1 MLSDALEDGEEER
14 QANKRVETATQA
26 KNEALAKLSQYY
38 KRMEEFANE
47 AEQLRK
53 HVKFYKPF
61 INV

>member
-1 MLSDALEDGEEER
+1 M
-14 QANKRVETATQA
+14 ATQA

-53 HVKFYKPF
+53 HVRFFMHQFPSLSF
-61 INV
+61 I